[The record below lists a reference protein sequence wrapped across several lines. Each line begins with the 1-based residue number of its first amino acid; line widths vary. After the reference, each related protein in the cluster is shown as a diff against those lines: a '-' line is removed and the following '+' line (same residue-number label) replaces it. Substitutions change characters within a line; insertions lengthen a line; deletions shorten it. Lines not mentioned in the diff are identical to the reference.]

1 MPKELVCKEK
11 LRKLCQSWLQE
22 NTRDR
27 QNVMTL
33 YIQLCKMKDKEEL
46 IRILIVHRTVGR
58 SKAV

>member
-1 MPKELVCKEK
+1 MPKELVCKEI

-27 QNVMTL
+27 QNVITL
-33 YIQLCKMKDKEEL
+33 YLKLCKMKDKEEL

-58 SKAV
+58 SKVV